1 MMVQGSAGVMER
13 FSAASFTQSLT
24 RPRRHLNMRPPRS
37 TGSSLPHGVPAEPV
51 TAAELRI
58 LKLLPTSTYLP
69 GHRRHHHSFRVIRSC
84 VPQATLW
91 GRRAQRD
98 GKATK

>member
-1 MMVQGSAGVMER
+1 VMER

-24 RPRRHLNMRPPRS
+24 RVDARPPKTSPSLSGDPFLRA
-37 TGSSLPHGVPAEPV
+37 TGDAM
-51 TAAELRI
+51 
-58 LKLLPTSTYLP
+58 
-69 GHRRHHHSFRVIRSC
+69 
-84 VPQATLW
+84 